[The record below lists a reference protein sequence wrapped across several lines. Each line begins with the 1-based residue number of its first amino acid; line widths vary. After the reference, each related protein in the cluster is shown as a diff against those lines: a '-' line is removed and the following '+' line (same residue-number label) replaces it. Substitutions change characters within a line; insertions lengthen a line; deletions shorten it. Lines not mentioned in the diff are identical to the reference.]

1 MANPVFTGTVPPRE
15 PGGTTMRLTMTAIA
29 TLALAA
35 AAPAVADATIEGSL
49 ADLIDN
55 PILCA
60 SPDDPS
66 EATGAPVADMV
77 MVEGFGTGG
86 FRIDTANPQAQAWFD
101 HAVRLRWAFEH
112 TESVR
117 AFQKARL
124 LDPSCAMCAWGEAW
138 AMGPNLN
145 GGGTGEDVRRNALA
159 IAREARRLER
169 GGDPVHRQMIDAL
182 IQRYSG
188 RGNSRA
194 HRFAQRMDRIAR
206 DNPADVAIAAIT
218 ADAWMLVVDEWWDD
232 DGVATDPSVT
242 RAVAILEDALARNPD
257 DPGSIHLYIHLTEW
271 SDDPHRAIPYGER
284 LARLAPGAS
293 HLVHMPSHTFFR
305 VGRYRDAMMS
315 NVNAVALDV
324 RYDEQASP
332 PGGVRG
338 MRLHGHNIHFGMG
351 GALMS
356 GGADEG
362 LRLAE
367 RFLTLYAAPHPR
379 MDTAWGQATANN
391 AYALFGRFGSDAQIA
406 ALAEPP
412 ESKPLQRIGLRY
424 ARGEA
429 AARRGDAEAVAQQ
442 AAEIARLRHDL
453 PQGADHAFTDAFSE
467 VFQRV
472 LEGRAAMIRRD
483 WPTAIEAYGRAAAL
497 QGEGEEGGDPPVI
510 WFPTRRSLAA
520 AMLASGDAAGARDK
534 VLELLE
540 DWPSDPYSYFV
551 LAEAYEALGDED
563 AADRARTAG
572 RVEWIGG
579 SMSLGLA

>member
-1 MANPVFTGTVPPRE
+1 
-15 PGGTTMRLTMTAIA
+15 MRLTMTAIA
-29 TLALAA
+29 ALTLAA
-35 AAPAVADATIEGSL
+35 AAPAVADATVEGTLS
-49 ADLIDN
+49 DLIDN
-55 PILCA
+55 PIMCA
-60 SPDDPS
+60 SPD
-66 EATGAPVADMV
+66 EAATEPGAPVAEMV

-86 FRIDTANPQAQAWFD
+86 FRIDTANPEAQAWFD

-117 AFQKARL
+117 AFQRARL
-124 LDPSCAMCAWGEAW
+124 LDPTCAMCAWGEAW

-145 GGGTGEDVRRNALA
+145 GGGTGDEVRLSALA
-159 IAREARRLER
+159 IAREARRLAR
-169 GGDPVHRQMIDAL
+169 NADPVHRQMIDAL

-188 RGNSRA
+188 WESSRA
-194 HRFAQRMDRIAR
+194 RRFAQRMDRIAR
-206 DNPADVAIAAIT
+206 DHPADVAVAVVT
-218 ADAWMLVVDEWWDD
+218 ADAWMMVVDQWWDD
-232 DGVATDPSVT
+232 DGVATDASVT
-242 RAVAILEDALARNPD
+242 RAVSILETTLARAPD
-257 DPGSIHLYIHLTEW
+257 DPGAIHLYIHLTEW

-284 LARLAPGAS
+284 LATLAPGAS

-324 RYDEQASP
+324 RYAELASP

-356 GGADEG
+356 GGATEG

-367 RFLTLYAAPHPR
+367 RFLGLYSAGHPR
-379 MDTAWGQATANN
+379 LDTAWGQATANN
-391 AYALFGRFGSDAQIA
+391 AYALFGRFGSDEQLA
-406 ALAEPP
+406 ALAEPA
-412 ESKPLQRIGLRY
+412 ESRPLQRIGLRY

-429 AARRGDAEAVAQQ
+429 AARRGDAQAVEHQ
-442 AAEIARLRHDL
+442 AAEIARLRQALPHD
-453 PQGADHAFTDAFSE
+453 ADHRFTDAFSE

-483 WPTAIEAYGRAAAL
+483 WPAAIQAYGRAAAL
-497 QGEGEEGGDPPVI
+497 QGEGDEGGDPPVI

-520 AMLASGDAAGARDK
+520 ALLASGDAAGARDK
-534 VLELLE
+534 ILELLE

-551 LAEAYEALGDED
+551 LAEAQEALGDPE
-563 AADRARTAG
+563 AADRARTLG

-579 SMSLGLA
+579 AMSLGLA

>member
-1 MANPVFTGTVPPRE
+1 
-15 PGGTTMRLTMTAIA
+15 MRLTMTAVA
-29 TLALAA
+29 ALALAA
-35 AAPAVADATIEGSL
+35 AAPAVADATVEGSL
-49 ADLIDN
+49 SDLIDN

-60 SPDDPS
+60 SPD
-66 EATGAPVADMV
+66 EATTAAGAPVAEMV

-86 FRIDTANPQAQAWFD
+86 FRIDTINPEAQAWFD

-117 AFQKARL
+117 AFQRARL

-145 GGGTGEDVRRNALA
+145 GGGTGEDVRRSALA
-159 IAREARRLER
+159 IARDARRLAR
-169 GGDPVHRQMIDAL
+169 DADPMHRAMIDAL

-188 RGNSRA
+188 RETSRA
-194 HRFAQRMDRIAR
+194 GRFARRMDRIAR
-206 DNPADVAIAAIT
+206 DHPADVAVANIT
-218 ADAWMLVVDEWWDD
+218 ADAWMMVVEEWWDD
-232 DGVATDPSVT
+232 EGHATDPSVT
-242 RAVAILEDALARNPD
+242 RAVDILQAALAHSPD
-257 DPGSIHLYIHLTEW
+257 DPGAIHLYIHLTEW

-284 LARLAPGAS
+284 LATLAPGAS

-324 RYDEQASP
+324 RYDEMASP

-367 RFLTLYAAPHPR
+367 RFLTLYTARHPR
-379 MDTAWGQATANN
+379 LDTAWGQATANN
-391 AYALFGRFGSDAQIA
+391 AYALYGRFGSDDQLA
-406 ALAEPP
+406 ALTEPAD
-412 ESKPLQRIGLRY
+412 SRPLQRIGLRY

-429 AARRGDAEAVAQQ
+429 AARKGDAQAVEHQ
-442 AAEIARLRHDL
+442 AAEIARLRQAL
-453 PQGADHAFTDAFSE
+453 PHNADYRFTDTFSE

-483 WPTAIEAYGRAAAL
+483 WPAAIQAYSRAAAL
-497 QGEGEEGGDPPVI
+497 QGEGDEGGDPPVI

-520 AMLASGDAAGARDK
+520 AVLASGDAAGARDK

-551 LAEAYEALGDED
+551 LAEAYEALGDTD
-563 AADRARTAG
+563 AAARARAAG
-572 RVEWIGG
+572 RDEWIGG
-579 SMSLGLA
+579 AMSLDLA

>member
-1 MANPVFTGTVPPRE
+1 
-15 PGGTTMRLTMTAIA
+15 MRLTMTAIA
-29 TLALAA
+29 ALTMAA

-49 ADLIDN
+49 SDLIDN
-55 PILCA
+55 PVICA
-60 SPDDPS
+60 SPD
-66 EATGAPVADMV
+66 EAATAAGAPVAEMV
-77 MVEGFGTGG
+77 MVDGFGTGG
-86 FRIDTANPQAQAWFD
+86 FRIDTANPEAQAWFN
-101 HAVRLRWAFEH
+101 HGVRLRWAFEH

-117 AFQKARL
+117 AFQRARL

-145 GGGTGEDVRRNALA
+145 GGGTGEEVRRNALG
-159 IAREARRLER
+159 IARDARRLAR
-169 GGDPVHRQMIDAL
+169 DADPMHRAMIDAL

-188 RGNSRA
+188 WERSRA
-194 HRFAQRMDRIAR
+194 RRFAQRMDRIAR
-206 DNPADVAIAAIT
+206 DHPADIAVAAIT
-218 ADAWMLVVDEWWDD
+218 ADAWMMVVEEWWDD
-232 DGVATDPSVT
+232 DGVATDASVT
-242 RAVAILEDALARNPD
+242 RAVEILEAALSHSPD
-257 DPGSIHLYIHLTEW
+257 DPGAIHLYIHLTEW

-284 LARLAPGAS
+284 LAALAPGAS

-324 RYDEQASP
+324 RYDEMASP

-362 LRLAE
+362 MRLAE
-367 RFLTLYAAPHPR
+367 RFLSLYAGSHPR
-379 MDTAWGQATANN
+379 LDTAWGQATANN
-391 AYALFGRFGSDAQIA
+391 AYALYGRFGSDDQIA
-406 ALAEPP
+406 ALAEPS
-412 ESKPLQRIGLRY
+412 ESRPLQRIGLRY

-429 AARRGDAEAVAQQ
+429 AARRGDAEAVEQQ
-442 AAEIARLRHDL
+442 AAEIARLRQTL
-453 PQGADHAFTDAFSE
+453 PPGADHVFTDAFSE

-472 LEGRAAMIRRD
+472 LEGRAAMVRRD
-483 WPTAIEAYGRAAAL
+483 WPAAIQAYERAAAI
-497 QGEGEEGGDPPVI
+497 QGEGDEGGDPPVI
-510 WFPTRRSLAA
+510 WFPSRRSLAA

-534 VLELLE
+534 VLELLH

-551 LAEAYEALGDED
+551 LAEAYEALGDPD
-563 AADRARTAG
+563 AAANARAAG

-579 SMSLGLA
+579 AMSLGLA

>member
-1 MANPVFTGTVPPRE
+1 
-15 PGGTTMRLTMTAIA
+15 MRLTMTAIA
-29 TLALAA
+29 ALALAA
-35 AAPAVADATIEGSL
+35 AAPAVADATVEGSL
-49 ADLIDN
+49 SDLIDN

-60 SPDDPS
+60 SPDDP
-66 EATGAPVADMV
+66 ATDAGAPVAEMV

-86 FRIDTANPQAQAWFD
+86 FRIDTTNPQAQAWFD

-117 AFQKARL
+117 AFQRARL

-159 IAREARRLER
+159 IAREARRLAR
-169 GGDPVHRQMIDAL
+169 GADPAHRQMIDAL

-188 RGNSRA
+188 WESSRA
-194 HRFAQRMDRIAR
+194 RRFAQRMDRIAR
-206 DNPADVAIAAIT
+206 DHPADVAMAAIT
-218 ADAWMLVVDEWWDD
+218 ADAWMMVVEEWWDD

-242 RAVAILEDALARNPD
+242 RAVEILEAALTRAPD
-257 DPGSIHLYIHLTEW
+257 DPGAIHLYIHLTEW

-284 LARLAPGAS
+284 LALLAPGAS

-324 RYDEQASP
+324 RYDEMASP
-332 PGGVRG
+332 PGGIRA

-356 GGADEG
+356 GGAEEG

-367 RFLTLYAAPHPR
+367 RFLDLYAGTHPR
-379 MDTAWGQATANN
+379 FDTAWGQATANN
-391 AYALFGRFGSDAQIA
+391 AYALYGRFGSDDQIA

-412 ESKPLQRIGLRY
+412 ESRPLQRIGLRY

-429 AARRGDAEAVAQQ
+429 AARRGDAEAVEQQ
-442 AAEIARLRHDL
+442 AAEIAHLRHAL

-483 WPTAIEAYGRAAAL
+483 WPAAIQAYGRAAEI
-497 QGEGEEGGDPPVI
+497 QGEGDEGGDPPVI
-510 WFPTRRSLAA
+510 WFPSRRSLAA

-551 LAEAYEALGDED
+551 LAEAYDALGEPDP
-563 AADRARTAG
+563 AAQARAAG

-579 SMSLGLA
+579 AMSLGLA